1 MNNTLRRTL
10 SIECFHG
17 MKTVSIV
24 CEFTENEVYLA
35 VYAEPGTV
43 TVKTMREIEK
53 HVHKR

>member
-35 VYAEPGTV
+35 VYAVPGTV